1 MQWRVMKGIS
11 VSMGK
16 KGIRNYILPTVL
28 YASVECGT
36 VIMKTCGGN
45 ERGKPEPWKVNV
57 VCQNGEFNKDVWESW
72 YVWNCRGC
80 GVYEYWSVVRQGNEC
95 AESTGIGKIGDTSA
109 AAIPFDI

>member
-57 VCQNGEFNKDVWESW
+57 VCQNGEFNKDVYE
-72 YVWNCRGC
+72 NLGKC
-80 GVYEYWSVVRQGNEC
+80 GTAEGVEC
-95 AESTGIGKIGDTSA
+95 MSTGVLSDKEMNVLRVLE
-109 AAIPFDI
+109 